1 MPDARALVL
10 AFHGRPGGTLLAAH
24 PSVVAGVCA
33 LAVLYWAAGR
43 RTGAPVPDQRLAFAG
58 ALAVI
63 LVALDGPVD
72 ALADARL
79 FSAHMLQHLLLTLVM
94 PPLLLLGLP
103 ATMLRPVL
111 RLPGVPGVARRLT
124 HPIVAFGL
132 CNATLIAIHMPVVFE
147 RMVREPTVHVAL
159 HLLLMVVGTVFWWPL
174 LSPLPELH
182 RLSYP
187 GQMLYLF
194 LFLAPM
200 AAVAAPITLAPTV
213 VYPWYA
219 AAPRPWGIEAHADQ
233 VIGGLLMWVGA
244 GLYVLCVFSAI
255 FFQWARFE
263 DRDDPPVAARLV
275 LLEGR
280 RR

>member
-1 MPDARALVL
+1 MPDAGSLVL
-10 AFHGRPGGTLLAAH
+10 AFHGRPASTLLAAH
-24 PSVVAGVCA
+24 PSVVAGVSV
-33 LAVLYWAAGR
+33 LAVLYWVAGR
-43 RTGAPVPDQRLAFAG
+43 RTGAPAADQRLAFAG
-58 ALAVI
+58 ALATI
-63 LVALDGPVD
+63 LLALDGPVD

-103 ATMLRPVL
+103 ATMVRPVL
-111 RLPGVPGVARRLT
+111 RLPGAPQVARRLT
-124 HPIVAFGL
+124 HPLVAFAL

-147 RMVREPTVHVAL
+147 RMVREPAVHVTL
-159 HLLLMVVGTVFWWPL
+159 HLLLMIVGTVFWWPL
-174 LSPLPELH
+174 LSPLAELR

-200 AAVAAPITLAPTV
+200 AAVAAPITLAPSII
-213 VYPWYA
+213 YPWYVEA
-219 AAPRPWGIEAHADQ
+219 ARPWGIDAHADQ
-233 VIGGLLMWVGA
+233 VIGGLTMWVGA

-263 DRDDPPVAARLV
+263 DRDEPPVAGPLV
-275 LLEGR
+275 LLER
-280 RR
+280 RRG